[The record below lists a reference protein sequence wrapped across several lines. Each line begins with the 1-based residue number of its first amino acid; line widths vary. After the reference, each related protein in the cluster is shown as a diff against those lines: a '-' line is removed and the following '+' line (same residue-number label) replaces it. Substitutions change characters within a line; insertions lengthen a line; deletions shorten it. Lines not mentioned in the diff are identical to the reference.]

1 MILYVL
7 RHALAE
13 DVAAGG
19 DEARHL
25 TEVGRVRARKAALGM
40 RELGIEFDLLLTS
53 PIARAAETAD
63 IVAAVYAMGLV
74 PNVVP
79 ELATGIA
86 PADAVAALAPHGH
99 NDSMMI
105 VGHEPQL
112 SALISILLTGEPD
125 GMHLR
130 MRKGGCVAL
139 EMPAG
144 QICPGAAEL
153 LWMMTQRQLRQLRK

>member
-1 MILYVL
+1 MILYIL

-13 DVAAGG
+13 DAAAGG

-25 TEVGRVRARKAALGM
+25 TEVGRIRTRKAALGL
-40 RELGIEFDLLLTS
+40 RELGIELDVILTS
-53 PIARAAETAD
+53 PLARAAETAE
-63 IVAAVYAMGLV
+63 IVAAVYANGLT
-74 PNVVP
+74 PNVLP

-86 PADAVAALAPHGH
+86 PGDAVAGLAPHAH
-99 NDSMMI
+99 NDSLMI

-112 SALISILLTGEPD
+112 SALASILLTGEPD
-125 GMHLR
+125 AMHLR

-139 EMPAG
+139 ELPPG
-144 QICPGAAEL
+144 RIQPGAAAL